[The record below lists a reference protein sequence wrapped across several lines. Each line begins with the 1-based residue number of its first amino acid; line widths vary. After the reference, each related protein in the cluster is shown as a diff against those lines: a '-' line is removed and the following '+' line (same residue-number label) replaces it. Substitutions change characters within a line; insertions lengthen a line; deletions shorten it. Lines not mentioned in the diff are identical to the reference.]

1 MININKN
8 VIGVYSEIDKDDNN
22 YGIFI
27 GEIIE
32 KINYKEDKII
42 KEGIKENEMKIIK
55 FEDKQEDYIINKKN
69 ERIMKIKV
77 NK

>member
-8 VIGVYSEIDKDDNN
+8 VIGVYSGIDKDNNN

-32 KINYKEDKII
+32 KINCEEDKII